1 MSAGALTVLAVDDER
16 PQLRDLARLLRASPD
31 VAEVECASSG
41 QEAIVMLSEHRFDAL
56 FLDVRMP
63 GLDGL
68 ELAAVLRRF
77 ADPPALV
84 FVSAYDTTAER
95 ALAVRALDYL
105 RKPVSRRR
113 LDEAIARVDDAV
125 RANQSPTEPNGEGD
139 HEVIAVDNLRGGGT
153 RLVTRDSVL
162 YLQARGDYVRVIT
175 DEGRFLR
182 RASLSELERRLR
194 PHGFM
199 RIHRQYLAN
208 LRRAV
213 ELRPQLGGTATLA
226 FPGGLEIPIARR
238 HLAELRRELPS

>member
-1 MSAGALTVLAVDDER
+1 VSAGALTVLAVDDER
-16 PQLRDLARLLRASPD
+16 PQLRDLARLLRGSPD
-31 VAEVECASSG
+31 VSEVQCASSAE
-41 QEAIVMLSEHRFDAL
+41 EAIVKLTEQRYDAL

-68 ELAAVLRRF
+68 ELAGVLRRF

-84 FVSAYDTTAER
+84 FVCAYDMTAER

-113 LDEAIARVDDAV
+113 LDEALARVDDAV
-125 RANQSPTEPNGEGD
+125 RSAHRDGEEGERD
-139 HEVIAVDNLRGGGT
+139 VIAVDNLRGGGT
-153 RLVTRDSVL
+153 RLVPRDSVL
-162 YLQARGDYVRVIT
+162 YMQARGDYVRVVT

-182 RASLSELERRLR
+182 RSSLAEVERRWR
-194 PHGFM
+194 AHGFL
-199 RIHRQYLAN
+199 RVHRQYVAN

-226 FPGGLEIPIARR
+226 YPGGLEIPIARR
-238 HLAELRRELPS
+238 HLAELRRELSQ

>member
-1 MSAGALTVLAVDDER
+1 MNPLTVLAVNDER
-16 PQLRDLARLLRASPD
+16 PQLRDLARLLRGSPE
-31 VAEVECASSG
+31 VSEVETASSAE
-41 QEAIVMLSEHRFDAL
+41 EAIVKLTEQRYDAL

-68 ELAAVLRRF
+68 ELAGVLRRF

-84 FVSAYDTTAER
+84 FVSAYDMTAER

-113 LDEAIARVDDAV
+113 LDEALARVNDAV
-125 RANQSPTEPNGEGD
+125 RAAHRDGED
-139 HEVIAVDNLRGGGT
+139 ERDVIAVDNLRGGGT
-153 RLVTRDSVL
+153 RLVARDSVL
-162 YLQARGDYVRVIT
+162 YVQARGDYVRVVT

-182 RASLSELERRLR
+182 RSSLAELERRWR
-194 PHGFM
+194 SHGFL
-199 RIHRQYLAN
+199 RVHRQYVAN

-213 ELRPQLGGTATLA
+213 ELRPQLGATATLA

-238 HLAELRRELPS
+238 HLAELRRELNQ

>member
-1 MSAGALTVLAVDDER
+1 VTAGALTVLAVDDER
-16 PQLRDLARLLRASPD
+16 PQLRDLARLLRDSPD
-31 VAEVECASSG
+31 VSAVECASSAE
-41 QEAIVMLSEHRFDAL
+41 EAIVRLTEQRYDAL

-68 ELAAVLRRF
+68 ELAGVLRRF

-84 FVSAYDTTAER
+84 FVSAYDMTAER

-113 LDEAIARVDDAV
+113 LDEALARVDDAV
-125 RANQSPTEPNGEGD
+125 RTARRESENGERD
-139 HEVIAVDNLRGGGT
+139 VIAVDNVRGGGT

-162 YLQARGDYVRVIT
+162 YLQARGDYVRVVT
-175 DEGRFLR
+175 DDGRFLR
-182 RASLSELERRLR
+182 RSSLSEIERRWQ
-194 PHGFM
+194 PHGFL
-199 RIHRQYLAN
+199 RVHRQYVAN
-208 LRRAV
+208 LPRAV

-238 HLAELRRELPS
+238 HLAELRREFHP

>member
-16 PQLRDLARLLRASPD
+16 PQLRDLARMLRASPD
-31 VAEVECASSG
+31 VAEVQCASSG
-41 QEAIVMLSEHRFDAL
+41 EEAIVRLSERHFDAL

-68 ELAAVLRRF
+68 ELAAVLKRF
-77 ADPPALV
+77 AEPPALV
-84 FVSAYDTTAER
+84 FVSAYETTAER

-125 RANQSPTEPNGEGD
+125 RSHTTDGD
-139 HEVIAVDNLRGGGT
+139 EREVISVDNLRGGGT
-153 RLVTRDSVL
+153 RLVERGDIL
-162 YLQARGDYVRVIT
+162 YLQARGDYVRVVT
-175 DEGRFLR
+175 EDGRFLR
-182 RASLSELERRLR
+182 RTSLSELERRWR
-194 PHGFM
+194 AHGFL
-199 RIHRQYLAN
+199 RVHRQYVAN

-226 FPGGLEIPIARR
+226 FSHDHEIPIARR
-238 HLAELRRELPS
+238 HLAELRRELKT